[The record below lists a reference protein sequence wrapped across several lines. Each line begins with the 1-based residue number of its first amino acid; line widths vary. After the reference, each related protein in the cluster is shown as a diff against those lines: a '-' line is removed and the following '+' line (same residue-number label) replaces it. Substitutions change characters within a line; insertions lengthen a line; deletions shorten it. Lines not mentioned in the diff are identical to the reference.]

1 MIPAFAY
8 PSTFAMVRV
17 WAGANR
23 ISVAEA
29 RKRFA
34 QYAILSAIAGS
45 RFLGSALVFK
55 GGNALDFIWQPNRST
70 TDLDFS
76 LDMTLVRSDMLDATV
91 FTRAFAP
98 TLAVVGS
105 QLGATFAVHRVR
117 KQPPQASA
125 DFVTYTVMVGYALP
139 DETALRARMALGR
152 ASVNT
157 IPVEISINEPVCAEQ
172 SVPLTATTTLRVSTL
187 EDIVAEKL
195 RALLQQPI
203 RDRARKQDLLDIA
216 VILEANQPLDAA
228 QIASFL
234 QQKAAARNVPVS
246 RAAFHNPEIAVRA
259 QRDYDTL
266 AVTTRIRF
274 IPFAP
279 ALTRV
284 LQFIDTLPLPP

>member
-91 FTRAFAP
+91 FTS
-98 TLAVVGS
+98 T
-105 QLGATFAVHRVR
+105 
-117 KQPPQASA
+117 PP
-125 DFVTYTVMVGYALP
+125 
-139 DETALRARMALGR
+139 R
-152 ASVNT
+152 
-157 IPVEISINEPVCAEQ
+157 
-172 SVPLTATTTLRVSTL
+172 
-187 EDIVAEKL
+187 
-195 RALLQQPI
+195 
-203 RDRARKQDLLDIA
+203 
-216 VILEANQPLDAA
+216 
-228 QIASFL
+228 
-234 QQKAAARNVPVS
+234 
-246 RAAFHNPEIAVRA
+246 
-259 QRDYDTL
+259 
-266 AVTTRIRF
+266 
-274 IPFAP
+274 
-279 ALTRV
+279 
-284 LQFIDTLPLPP
+284 